1 MASSKIVFD
10 SAPRRLVEHIKKE
23 GIACIAH
30 KSLEIF
36 DRCRLWQ
43 QNSPAMPD
51 NSAAFG
57 KNSLFLIHLFL
68 KQVLKWAWSACLR
81 AL

>member
-51 NSAAFG
+51 NSAAFWREQFETVCF
-57 KNSLFLIHLFL
+57 NSFIL
-68 KQVLKWAWSACLR
+68 KP